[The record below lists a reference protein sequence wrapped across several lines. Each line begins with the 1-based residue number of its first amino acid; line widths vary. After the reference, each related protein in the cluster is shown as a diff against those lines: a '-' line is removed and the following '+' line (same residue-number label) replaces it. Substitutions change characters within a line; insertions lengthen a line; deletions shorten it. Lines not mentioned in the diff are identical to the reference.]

1 MEWWKFN
8 GYGFFV
14 WGSYLTA
21 MLVVLV
27 ENAML
32 AARHRR
38 ARADAAD
45 REAFDEAGTGTGIG
59 AGIGIG
65 AGTVTGTATM
75 TRTGRAA

>member
-21 MLVVLV
+21 LAVVII

-32 AARHRR
+32 AARHRN
-38 ARADAAD
+38 ARRQAQADQAGD
-45 REAFDEAGTGTGIG
+45 ELGGREAA
-59 AGIGIG
+59 
-65 AGTVTGTATM
+65 
-75 TRTGRAA
+75 